1 MTARTGYAALALG
14 TVLVVSAPGVVLA
27 GDCDPLDAVCAVDAV
42 DAVDPDEVLND
53 TVGSVTDGL
62 DDPEETIEPV
72 VEPVLELVDQLLGGG
87 GIVEPPAGDGPGARS
102 SGPGTKVE
110 GREGSRTQER
120 SPSASTAVRRESAR
134 PPTLIGTAIGDT
146 RPVVTNVA
154 PDRFDGFVGAAVRG
168 LLLALVFFG
177 LTVGFVLF
185 QDRLDR
191 NDPKLAWSP
200 PRAETVTF
208 G

>member
-1 MTARTGYAALALG
+1 MTTRTGYAAFALG
-14 TVLVVSAPGVVLA
+14 AVLVVSAPGVVLA
-27 GDCDPLDAVCAVDAV
+27 GDCDLLDAACAV
-42 DAVDPDEVLND
+42 DAVDPDEVLD
-53 TVGSVTDGL
+53 DPVGSVTDTL
-62 DDPEETIEPV
+62 DDPEETIQPV
-72 VEPVLELVDQLLGGG
+72 VEPILEVVDDLLGGG
-87 GIVEPPAGDGPGARS
+87 GIVEPPVGGGPAGRS
-102 SGPGTKVE
+102 SGPGTRVE
-110 GREGSRTQER
+110 GREGARTGEP
-120 SPSASTAVRRESAR
+120 SPPASTAVGREAAG
-134 PPTLIGTAIGDT
+134 PPTLIGTAIGDS

-168 LLLALVFFG
+168 LLLALVLFG

-191 NDPKLAWSP
+191 NDPKLARSP